1 MQSVGIVE
9 ALECREGG
17 IVNWLAWTGF
27 GLYVFAYLCVI
38 GYVAGMN
45 GRD

>member
-1 MQSVGIVE
+1 MQGVGNVG
-9 ALECREGG
+9 ALEYGEGTG
-17 IVNWLAWTGF
+17 MNWLAWTGF